1 MFKKVENENL
11 EVLINEFGAEI
22 FSIKSKK
29 TGVEY
34 LWQGDK
40 KYWED
45 RSPILFP
52 ICGRLF
58 GGKYT
63 YNDIEY
69 EMPIH
74 GIAKLNEFTT
84 VLEQVDKLSLM
95 LKSSEETKK
104 HYVLQ
109 KIGIP

>member
-1 MFKKVENENL
+1 MIRRIENEFL
-11 EVLINEFGAEI
+11 SVEINELGAEL

-34 LWQGDK
+34 LWQGNSE
-40 KYWED
+40 YWSG
-45 RSPILFP
+45 RSTILFP

-63 YNDIEY
+63 YNSVVY

-74 GIAKLNEFTT
+74 GIAKLFEFNSKDISNT
-84 VLEQVDKLSLM
+84 EIEFE
-95 LKSSEETKK
+95 LKSNMETKK
-104 HYVLQ
+104 YY
-109 KIGIP
+109 PFD